1 MSQKEQT
8 SYYPEIWGGIECTI
22 VRLKDKYYDQLES
35 AGHYKRHSDIRHL
48 AKLGIKTIRY
58 PLLWERHQPVRDME
72 IDWTWADRQLHE
84 LRGENIIP
92 IAGLLHH
99 GSGPAFTDLAQ
110 PGFAEDLAAYAGL
123 VAARYPWIE
132 YYTPINEPLTTAR
145 FSGLYGLW
153 YPHHSDSLSFLTML
167 LNQVKG
173 IVCSMKAIRQI
184 NPAAQL
190 VQTEDLS
197 FTHSSASLSYQADFE
212 NQRRWLSYDLLCG
225 KVDETHPLWDYLLNI
240 GIKETDLLFFTGNS
254 CPPDILGLNYYVTS
268 ERFLDREL
276 NKYPTSVHGGN
287 SRHKYADVAAVRVTT
302 PIGLLALL
310 EQVWQR
316 YRLPI
321 AITESHLN
329 CTREQQL
336 RWLKETWE
344 TACQARSLNIDLRA
358 VTSWALMGAYDWD
371 SLLTV
376 NKGHYESGAYKVQ
389 DGQLKLTAV
398 GALIKNLART
408 GTCHHPL
415 LEMTG
420 WWHMRPKAR
429 RKKCGPGRP
438 LLIIGKPASARLW
451 FQTCHD
457 RGILCR
463 LLFSFSSELS
473 LAYWQQ
479 LLRRY
484 RPWGLVIVSDT
495 DTASRVLLS
504 EVCKQA
510 GLPCMTWQG
519 PDAPD
524 EASVRD
530 TLDLFIDEVMM
541 QNIPAGQPINTTE
554 YDRK

>member
-1 MSQKEQT
+1 
-8 SYYPEIWGGIECTI
+8 
-22 VRLKDKYYDQLES
+22 
-35 AGHYKRHSDIRHL
+35 
-48 AKLGIKTIRY
+48 
-58 PLLWERHQPVRDME
+58 ME
-72 IDWTWADRQLHE
+72 IDWAWADRQLHD
-84 LRGENIIP
+84 LRDEKIIP
-92 IAGLLHH
+92 IVGLLHH

-123 VAARYPWIE
+123 VATRYPWIE
-132 YYTPINEPLTTAR
+132 YYTPVNEPLTTAR

-153 YPHHSDSLSFLTML
+153 YPHQTDSLSFLTML

-184 NPAAQL
+184 NPAAGL

-197 FTHSSASLSYQADFE
+197 FTHSSPSLSYQADFE
-212 NQRRWLSYDLLCG
+212 NQRRWLTYDLLCG
-225 KVDETHPLWDYLLNI
+225 KVDKAHPLWDYLLNI
-240 GIKETDLLFFTGNS
+240 GIKETELLFFTGNP
-254 CPPDILGLNYYVTS
+254 CPPDILGLNYYITS
-268 ERFLDREL
+268 ERFLDSEL

-287 SRHKYADVAAVRVTT
+287 GRHKYADVAAVRVTT

-358 VTSWALMGAYDWD
+358 VTSWALLGAYDWD

-376 NKGHYESGAYKVQ
+376 DKAYYEPGAYKVK

-408 GTCHHPL
+408 GNCHHPL
-415 LEMTG
+415 LEMPG
-420 WWHMRPKAR
+420 WWHTRQQSI
-429 RKKCGPGRP
+429 RKKSSPTRP
-438 LLIIGKPASARLW
+438 LLIIGKPACSKLW

-484 RPWGLVIVSDT
+484 RPWGLIIVSDT
-495 DTASRVLLS
+495 DTTSRMLLS
-504 EVCKQA
+504 EICKQA
-510 GLPCMTWQG
+510 GLPYMIWQG
-519 PDAPD
+519 SGAPD
-524 EASVRD
+524 EASIRD
-530 TLDLFIDEVMM
+530 TLDLFIDDVMM
-541 QNIPAGQPINTTE
+541 QNIPAGQPTTL
-554 YDRK
+554 